1 MDSVTDDGF
10 LCRRVSPF
18 GNLRIDAYVPLPG
31 AYRSLSRP
39 SSAPDAKA
47 FPLRSFSLNL
57 LVLKNY
63 AGSIRFFSSV
73 EIVTHV
79 FHNCFKL
86 YLLLPCLS
94 FALCSV
100 FNVQMVG
107 QSGLEPPTSRLSVVC
122 SSQLSYWPVVSADL
136 TGFASAVGLRR
147 CRKFASVRSCFF
159 KSKQPF
165 RFECEGNRVMDL
177 TLYPLN

>member
-31 AYRSLSRP
+31 TYRSLSRP

-63 AGSIRFFSSV
+63 AGSIGSSRLSKLLP
-73 EIVTHV
+73 IV
-79 FHNCFKL
+79 FHNLLQTLPSVALLVLYSLFSFQCADENTAFSDTVPSKL
-86 YLLLPCLS
+86 NNAKSERTSCLTRK
-94 FALCSV
+94 
-100 FNVQMVG
+100 
-107 QSGLEPPTSRLSVVC
+107 SGLPRQTIDSLE
-122 SSQLSYWPVVSADL
+122 
-136 TGFASAVGLRR
+136 RR
-147 CRKFASVRSCFF
+147 
-159 KSKQPF
+159 
-165 RFECEGNRVMDL
+165 
-177 TLYPLN
+177 

>member
-1 MDSVTDDGF
+1 MDSATDDRF
-10 LCRRVSPF
+10 LFCRVSPF

-47 FPLRSFSLNL
+47 FPLRSSSLNL

-63 AGSIRFFSSV
+63 AGSIRLFSSV
-73 EIVTHV
+73 EIVTHCLSTIASN
-79 FHNCFKL
+79 FC
-86 YLLLPCLS
+86 LLLPCLS

-122 SSQLSYWPVVSADL
+122 SSQLSYWPVVSTDL
-136 TGFASAVGLRR
+136 TGFASAVGL
-147 CRKFASVRSCFF
+147 CPPSKVRKCPVLFLQIETTVSI
-159 KSKQPF
+159 
-165 RFECEGNRVMDL
+165 
-177 TLYPLN
+177 

>member
-1 MDSVTDDGF
+1 MDSVADDRF
-10 LCRRVSPF
+10 LICRVSPF

-47 FPLRSFSLNL
+47 FPLCSSSLNL

-63 AGSIRFFSSV
+63 AGSIRFSV
-73 EIVTHV
+73 CRNCYPFV
-79 FHNCFKL
+79 FPQFASNFC
-86 YLLLPCLS
+86 LLLPCLS

-122 SSQLSYWPVVSADL
+122 SSQLSYWPVKRSAH
-136 TGFASAVGLRR
+136 SALR
-147 CRKFASVRSCFF
+147 
-159 KSKQPF
+159 
-165 RFECEGNRVMDL
+165 EGACHGRIRDWGEVV
-177 TLYPLN
+177 TR

>member
-1 MDSVTDDGF
+1 MDSVADDRF
-10 LCRRVSPF
+10 LLCRVSPF

-31 AYRSLSRP
+31 AYRSLPRP

-63 AGSIRFFSSV
+63 AGSIGFSRLSKLLPMFST
-73 EIVTHV
+73 I
-79 FHNCFKL
+79 CFKL

-100 FNVQMVG
+100 FNVQT
-107 QSGLEPPTSRLSVVC
+107 SSSRISRASLPP
-122 SSQLSYWPVVSADL
+122 P
-136 TGFASAVGLRR
+136 GFAHRR
-147 CRKFASVRSCFF
+147 KLACARSLPS
-159 KSKQPF
+159 SKQSL
-165 RFECEGNRVMDL
+165 RFVLRDGKRGVGFF
-177 TLYPLN
+177 